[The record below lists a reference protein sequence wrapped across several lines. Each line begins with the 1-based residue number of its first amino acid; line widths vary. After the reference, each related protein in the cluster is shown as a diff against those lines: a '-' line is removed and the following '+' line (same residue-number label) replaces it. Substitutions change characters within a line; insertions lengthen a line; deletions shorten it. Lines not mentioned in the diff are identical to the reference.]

1 MTYQPTYPGGGAP
14 QPGGYQCAC
23 GAFPQAQFCEQ
34 CGTPNPAWQQGQPPQ
49 SPAAFGQ
56 GYPPNDP
63 YAQPQQDP
71 YGQPQQQ
78 DPYGQQSGYGQQQDP
93 YAQPQQDP
101 YGQPQ
106 QPGYGQDPYGQPQQ
120 QDPYGQPQQQD
131 PYGQPQQPGYGQDPY
146 AQPQQQDPYGQPQ
159 QQDPYGQQPGYG
171 QPQDPYGQPQQPGY
185 GQDPYGQPQ
194 QQDPYGQ
201 PQQQDPYGQQP
212 GYGQPQDPYAQQY
225 GAPASAPP
233 APTSAPPGV
242 PSAPFGAPTSAPPA
256 ASSTGGFS
264 VPDSQPHD
272 LASNYAPPGQA
283 ATATRWTVA
292 VTADQ
297 GYFNKVA
304 ASDGASQLQYPSFAK
319 PRRFPLEKGELTI
332 GRYSAKR
339 GITPDI
345 DLSGDVADPGV
356 SAQHAK
362 LFAKPDGSW
371 TIMDVGSSNGTF
383 LNGSDEPLA
392 PNIEISIGD
401 GSYLNIGAW
410 TRLTIHYEG

>member
-1 MTYQPTYPGGGAP
+1 LTYQPTYGGAP

-49 SPAAFGQ
+49 SPAFGQ
-56 GYPPNDP
+56 GYAPN
-63 YAQPQQDP
+63 DP
-71 YGQPQQQ
+71 YGQPQQH
-78 DPYGQQSGYGQQQDP
+78 DPYGQQ
-93 YAQPQQDP
+93 PQQ
-101 YGQPQ
+101 
-106 QPGYGQDPYGQPQQ
+106 GYGQDPYGQPQQ
-120 QDPYGQPQQQD
+120 QDPYGQPQQ
-131 PYGQPQQPGYGQDPY
+131 GYG
-146 AQPQQQDPYGQPQ
+146 QQDPYGQPS
-159 QQDPYGQQPGYG
+159 
-171 QPQDPYGQPQQPGY
+171 QPQDPYGQPQQGYGQQDPYGQQQQQPAYGQDPYGQQPQQGY

-201 PQQQDPYGQQP
+201 PQQGYGQQDPYGQPSQP
-212 GYGQPQDPYAQQY
+212 QDPYGQPQQGYGQDPYAQQAY
-225 GAPASAPP
+225 GA
-233 APTSAPPGV
+233 APTSAPPGPPPGV
-242 PSAPFGAPTSAPPA
+242 PAAPFGAPTSAPPA
-256 ASSTGGFS
+256 TATGGFS
-264 VPDSQPHD
+264 MPDAQPSD

-283 ATATRWTVA
+283 ATRWGVA

-319 PRRFPLEKGELTI
+319 PRRFPLDKNELSI

-371 TIMDVGSSNGTF
+371 SIMDVGSSNGTF

-392 PNIEISIGD
+392 PNVEFPVGD
-401 GSYLNIGAW
+401 GTYINIGAW

>member
-1 MTYQPTYPGGGAP
+1 LTYQPTYGGAP

-49 SPAAFGQ
+49 SPAFGQ
-56 GYPPNDP
+56 GYAPN
-63 YAQPQQDP
+63 DP

-78 DPYGQQSGYGQQQDP
+78 DPYGQQ
-93 YAQPQQDP
+93 QPQQ
-101 YGQPQ
+101 
-106 QPGYGQDPYGQPQQ
+106 GYGQDPYGQPQQ
-120 QDPYGQPQQQD
+120 QDPYGQPQQ
-131 PYGQPQQPGYGQDPY
+131 GYG
-146 AQPQQQDPYGQPQ
+146 QQDPYGQPS
-159 QQDPYGQQPGYG
+159 
-171 QPQDPYGQPQQPGY
+171 QPQDPYGQPQQGY
-185 GQDPYGQPQ
+185 GQDPY
-194 QQDPYGQ
+194 
-201 PQQQDPYGQQP
+201 
-212 GYGQPQDPYAQQY
+212 AQQAY
-225 GAPASAPP
+225 GA
-233 APTSAPPGV
+233 APTSAPPGPPPGV
-242 PSAPFGAPTSAPPA
+242 PAAPFGAPTSAPPA
-256 ASSTGGFS
+256 TATGGFS
-264 VPDSQPHD
+264 MPDAQPSD

-283 ATATRWTVA
+283 ATRWGVA

-319 PRRFPLEKGELTI
+319 PRRFPLDKNELSI

-371 TIMDVGSSNGTF
+371 SIMDVGSSNGTF

-392 PNIEISIGD
+392 PNVEFPVGD
-401 GSYLNIGAW
+401 GTYINIGAW

>member
-1 MTYQPTYPGGGAP
+1 MTYQPTYGGAP

-49 SPAAFGQ
+49 SPAFGQ
-56 GYPPNDP
+56 GYAPN
-63 YAQPQQDP
+63 DP
-71 YGQPQQQ
+71 YGQPQ
-78 DPYGQQSGYGQQQDP
+78 DP
-93 YAQPQQDP
+93 YAQQ
-101 YGQPQ
+101 QPQ
-106 QPGYGQDPYGQPQQ
+106 QGGYGQDPYGQPQQ
-120 QDPYGQPQQQD
+120 QDPYGQPQQGGYGQD
-131 PYGQPQQPGYGQDPY
+131 PYGQPSQPQDPYAQQQPGYGQQPDPY
-146 AQPQQQDPYGQPQ
+146 AQPQQGGYG
-159 QQDPYGQQPGYG
+159 QDPYGQQ
-171 QPQDPYGQPQQPGY
+171 QQQPGGY

-201 PQQQDPYGQQP
+201 PQQGGYGQDPYGQP
-212 GYGQPQDPYAQQY
+212 SQPQDPYAQPQADPY
-225 GAPASAPP
+225 GQPQQGGYGQQDPYAQQAYG
-233 APTSAPPGV
+233 APTSAPPGPPPGV
-242 PSAPFGAPTSAPPA
+242 PAAPFGAPTSAPPA
-256 ASSTGGFS
+256 SGTGGFS
-264 VPDSQPHD
+264 MPDAQPSD

-283 ATATRWTVA
+283 SATRWGVA

-297 GYFNKVA
+297 GYFHKVA

-319 PRRFPLEKGELTI
+319 PRRFPLDKPDLSI

-371 TIMDVGSSNGTF
+371 SIMDVGSSNGTF

-392 PNIEISIGD
+392 PNVEFPVGD
-401 GSYLNIGAW
+401 GTYINIGAW

>member
-1 MTYQPTYPGGGAP
+1 MTYQPTYGGAP

-49 SPAAFGQ
+49 SPAFGQ
-56 GYPPNDP
+56 GYAPN
-63 YAQPQQDP
+63 
-71 YGQPQQQ
+71 
-78 DPYGQQSGYGQQQDP
+78 DPYGQQP
-93 YAQPQQDP
+93 QDP
-101 YGQPQ
+101 YGHQQPQ
-106 QPGYGQDPYGQPQQ
+106 QGYGQDPYGQPQQ
-120 QDPYGQPQQQD
+120 QDPYGQQQPGGYGQQD
-131 PYGQPQQPGYGQDPY
+131 PYGQPS
-146 AQPQQQDPYGQPQ
+146 
-159 QQDPYGQQPGYG
+159 
-171 QPQDPYGQPQQPGY
+171 QPQDPYGQPQQGYGQQDPYGQQQQQPGYGQDPYGQQPQQGY

-201 PQQQDPYGQQP
+201 QQPGGYGQQDPYGQPSQP
-212 GYGQPQDPYAQQY
+212 QDPYGQPQQGYGQDPYAQQAY
-225 GAPASAPP
+225 GA
-233 APTSAPPGV
+233 APTSAPPGPPPGV
-242 PSAPFGAPTSAPPA
+242 PAAPFGAPTSAPPA
-256 ASSTGGFS
+256 TGTGGFS
-264 VPDSQPHD
+264 MPDAQPSD
-272 LASNYAPPGQA
+272 LASNYAPPGQSA
-283 ATATRWTVA
+283 ATRWGVA

-319 PRRFPLEKGELTI
+319 PRRFPLDRNELSI

-371 TIMDVGSSNGTF
+371 SIMDVGSSNGTF

-392 PNIEISIGD
+392 PNVEFPVGD
-401 GSYLNIGAW
+401 GTYINIGAW

>member
-1 MTYQPTYPGGGAP
+1 LTYQPTYPGGGAP

-63 YAQPQQDP
+63 Y
-71 YGQPQQQ
+71 GQPQQQ
-78 DPYGQQSGYGQQQDP
+78 DPYGQQ
-93 YAQPQQDP
+93 
-101 YGQPQ
+101 
-106 QPGYGQDPYGQPQQ
+106 PGYG
-120 QDPYGQPQQQD
+120 
-131 PYGQPQQPGYGQDPY
+131 
-146 AQPQQQDPYGQPQ
+146 QQDPYGQPQ

-171 QPQDPYGQPQQPGY
+171 QPDPYGQPQQQDPYGQQPGY
-185 GQDPYGQPQ
+185 SQPDPYGQPQ

-201 PQQQDPYGQQP
+201 PQQQDPYGQQ
-212 GYGQPQDPYAQQY
+212 Y

-233 APTSAPPGV
+233 APTSAPPGPPPGV
-242 PSAPFGAPTSAPPA
+242 PAAPFGAPTSAPPA
-256 ASSTGGFS
+256 STQTGGFS
-264 VPDSQPHD
+264 VPDAQPND
-272 LASNYAPPGQA
+272 LAANYAPPGQA
-283 ATATRWTVA
+283 QTATRWTVA

-319 PRRFPLEKGELTI
+319 PRRFPLDKGELTI

-339 GITPDI
+339 GVTPDI

-362 LFAKPDGSW
+362 LFAKPDGTW

-392 PNIEISIGD
+392 PNVEIAIGD

>member
-1 MTYQPTYPGGGAP
+1 LTYQPTYGGAP

-49 SPAAFGQ
+49 SPAFGQ
-56 GYPPNDP
+56 GYAPNDP
-63 YAQPQQDP
+63 YGQPQDP
-71 YGQPQQQ
+71 YGQPQ
-78 DPYGQQSGYGQQQDP
+78 GGGYG
-93 YAQPQQDP
+93 
-101 YGQPQ
+101 
-106 QPGYGQDPYGQPQQ
+106 Q

-131 PYGQPQQPGYGQDPY
+131 PYGQPQQGYGQQDPYGQPSQPQDPYGQPQQGYGQQDPYGQPQQQGYGQDPY
-146 AQPQQQDPYGQPQ
+146 GQPSQPQDPYGQPQGGGYGQQDPYGQPQ

-171 QPQDPYGQPQQPGY
+171 Q
-185 GQDPYGQPQ
+185 
-194 QQDPYGQ
+194 QDPYGQ

-212 GYGQPQDPYAQQY
+212 GYGQDPYAQQAY
-225 GAPASAPP
+225 GA
-233 APTSAPPGV
+233 APTSAPPGPPPGV
-242 PSAPFGAPTSAPPA
+242 PSAPFGAPTSAPP
-256 ASSTGGFS
+256 STGTGGFS
-264 VPDSQPHD
+264 MPDAQPSD

-283 ATATRWTVA
+283 ATRWGVA

-319 PRRFPLEKGELTI
+319 PRRFPLDKQDLTI

-392 PNIEISIGD
+392 PNVEFPVGD
-401 GSYLNIGAW
+401 GTYINIGAW
-410 TRLTIHYEG
+410 TRLTVHYEG

>member
-1 MTYQPTYPGGGAP
+1 MTYQPTYGGAP

-49 SPAAFGQ
+49 SPAFGQ
-56 GYPPNDP
+56 GYAPNDP
-63 YAQPQQDP
+63 YGQPQQDPYGGQQQGYGQDP

-78 DPYGQQSGYGQQQDP
+78 DPYGQQQPQQGYGQDPYGQSQPQDP
-93 YAQPQQDP
+93 YGQQPQQGYGQDPYGQSQPQQGYGQDP

-106 QPGYGQDPYGQPQQ
+106 QQDPYGQSQPQDPYGQQPQQGYGQDPYGQSQPQQGYGQDPYGQPQQ
-120 QDPYGQPQQQD
+120 QDPYGQPQ
-131 PYGQPQQPGYGQDPY
+131 GGGYGQDPY
-146 AQPQQQDPYGQPQ
+146 AQQ
-159 QQDPYGQQPGYG
+159 
-171 QPQDPYGQPQQPGY
+171 
-185 GQDPYGQPQ
+185 
-194 QQDPYGQ
+194 
-201 PQQQDPYGQQP
+201 
-212 GYGQPQDPYAQQY
+212 AY
-225 GAPASAPP
+225 GA
-233 APTSAPPGV
+233 APTSAPPGPPPGV
-242 PSAPFGAPTSAPPA
+242 PAAPFGAPTSAPPS
-256 ASSTGGFS
+256 ASPTGGFS
-264 VPDSQPHD
+264 MPDAQPSD
-272 LASNYAPPGQA
+272 LASNYAPPGQS
-283 ATATRWTVA
+283 ATRWGVA

-319 PRRFPLEKGELTI
+319 PRRFPLDKGELTI

-339 GITPDI
+339 GVTPDI

-356 SAQHAK
+356 SAQHAR
-362 LFAKPDGSW
+362 LYAKPDGSW

-392 PNIEISIGD
+392 PNVEVPVGD
-401 GSYLNIGAW
+401 GTYINIGAW

>member
-1 MTYQPTYPGGGAP
+1 LTYQPTYGGAP

-49 SPAAFGQ
+49 SPAFGQ
-56 GYPPNDP
+56 GYAPN
-63 YAQPQQDP
+63 
-71 YGQPQQQ
+71 
-78 DPYGQQSGYGQQQDP
+78 DPYGQQ
-93 YAQPQQDP
+93 
-101 YGQPQ
+101 Q
-106 QPGYGQDPYGQPQQ
+106 QPGGYSQQDPYGQPQQ
-120 QDPYGQPQQQD
+120 QDPYGQPQQQGGYGQDPYGQPSQPQD
-131 PYGQPQQPGYGQDPY
+131 PYGQPQQGYG
-146 AQPQQQDPYGQPQ
+146 QQQDPYGQPQ
-159 QQDPYGQQPGYG
+159 QQGYG
-171 QPQDPYGQPQQPGY
+171 QDPYGQPSQQQDPYGQQQPGGY
-185 GQDPYGQPQ
+185 GQQQDPYGQPQ

-212 GYGQPQDPYAQQY
+212 GGYGQQDPYGQPQQQDPYGQPQQGYGQDPYAQQAY
-225 GAPASAPP
+225 GA
-233 APTSAPPGV
+233 APTSAPPGPPPGV
-242 PSAPFGAPTSAPPA
+242 PAAPFGAPTSAPPA
-256 ASSTGGFS
+256 TGTGGFS
-264 VPDSQPHD
+264 MPDAQPSD
-272 LASNYAPPGQA
+272 LASNYAPPGQS
-283 ATATRWTVA
+283 ATRWGVA

-319 PRRFPLEKGELTI
+319 PRRFPLDKPDLTI

-383 LNGSDEPLA
+383 LNGNDEPLA
-392 PNIEISIGD
+392 PNVEFPVGD
-401 GSYLNIGAW
+401 GTYINIGAW
-410 TRLTIHYEG
+410 TRLTVHYEG

>member
-1 MTYQPTYPGGGAP
+1 LTYQPTYGGAP

-49 SPAAFGQ
+49 SPAFGQ
-56 GYPPNDP
+56 GYAPN
-63 YAQPQQDP
+63 DP

-78 DPYGQQSGYGQQQDP
+78 DPYGQQ
-93 YAQPQQDP
+93 QPQQ
-101 YGQPQ
+101 
-106 QPGYGQDPYGQPQQ
+106 GYGQDPYGQPQQ
-120 QDPYGQPQQQD
+120 QDPYGQPQQ
-131 PYGQPQQPGYGQDPY
+131 GYG
-146 AQPQQQDPYGQPQ
+146 QQDPYGQPS
-159 QQDPYGQQPGYG
+159 
-171 QPQDPYGQPQQPGY
+171 QPQDPYGQPQQGYGQQDPYGQQQQQPAYGQDPYGQQQPQQGY

-201 PQQQDPYGQQP
+201 PQQGYGQQDPYGQPSQP
-212 GYGQPQDPYAQQY
+212 QDPYGQPQQGYGQDPYAQQAY
-225 GAPASAPP
+225 GA
-233 APTSAPPGV
+233 APTSAPPGPPPGV
-242 PSAPFGAPTSAPPA
+242 PAAPFGAPTSAPPA
-256 ASSTGGFS
+256 TATGGFS
-264 VPDSQPHD
+264 MPDAQPSD

-283 ATATRWTVA
+283 ATRWGVA

-319 PRRFPLEKGELTI
+319 PRRFPLDKNELSI

-371 TIMDVGSSNGTF
+371 SIMDVGSSNGTF

-392 PNIEISIGD
+392 PNVEFPVGD
-401 GSYLNIGAW
+401 GTYINIGAW

>member
-63 YAQPQQDP
+63 YAQPQQ
-71 YGQPQQQ
+71 Q
-78 DPYGQQSGYGQQQDP
+78 DPYGQQ
-93 YAQPQQDP
+93 
-101 YGQPQ
+101 
-106 QPGYGQDPYGQPQQ
+106 QPGYGQ
-120 QDPYGQPQQQD
+120 QDPYGQPQQQQDPYGQQPGYGQQD
-131 PYGQPQQPGYGQDPY
+131 PYGQPQQQGYG
-146 AQPQQQDPYGQPQ
+146 QQDPYGQPQ

-171 QPQDPYGQPQQPGY
+171 QQDPYGQPQQ
-185 GQDPYGQPQ
+185 QDPYGQPPQ
-194 QQDPYGQ
+194 QQDPYGQQPGYGQQDPYGQ

-212 GYGQPQDPYAQQY
+212 GYGQQDPYGQPQQQDPYGQPQQDPYAQQY

-233 APTSAPPGV
+233 APTSAPPGPPPGV
-242 PSAPFGAPTSAPPA
+242 PAAPFGAPTSAPPS
-256 ASSTGGFS
+256 ASPTSGFS

-283 ATATRWTVA
+283 TATRWIVA

-319 PRRFPLEKGELTI
+319 PRRFPLDKGELTI

-339 GITPDI
+339 GVTPDI

-392 PNIEISIGD
+392 PNVEIVIGD

>member
-1 MTYQPTYPGGGAP
+1 LTYQPTYGGAP

-49 SPAAFGQ
+49 SPAFGQ
-56 GYPPNDP
+56 GYAPN
-63 YAQPQQDP
+63 DP

-78 DPYGQQSGYGQQQDP
+78 DPYGQQ
-93 YAQPQQDP
+93 PQQ
-101 YGQPQ
+101 
-106 QPGYGQDPYGQPQQ
+106 
-120 QDPYGQPQQQD
+120 
-131 PYGQPQQPGYGQDPY
+131 GYGQDPY

-159 QQDPYGQQPGYG
+159 QGYGQQDPYGQPS
-171 QPQDPYGQPQQPGY
+171 QPQDPYGQPQQGYGQQDPYGQQQQQPAYGQDPYGQQPQQGY
-185 GQDPYGQPQ
+185 GQDPYAQPQ

-201 PQQQDPYGQQP
+201 PQQGYGQQDPYGQPSQP
-212 GYGQPQDPYAQQY
+212 QDPYGQPQQGYGQDPYAQQAY
-225 GAPASAPP
+225 GA
-233 APTSAPPGV
+233 APTSAPPGPPPGV
-242 PSAPFGAPTSAPPA
+242 PAAPFGAPTSAPPA
-256 ASSTGGFS
+256 TATGGFS
-264 VPDSQPHD
+264 MPDAQPSD

-283 ATATRWTVA
+283 ATRWGVA

-319 PRRFPLEKGELTI
+319 PRRFPLDKNELSI

-371 TIMDVGSSNGTF
+371 SIMDVGSSNGTF

-392 PNIEISIGD
+392 PNVEFPVGD
-401 GSYLNIGAW
+401 GTYINIGAW

>member
-1 MTYQPTYPGGGAP
+1 MTYQPTYGGAP

-56 GYPPNDP
+56 GYPSN
-63 YAQPQQDP
+63 DP
-71 YGQPQQQ
+71 YGQP
-78 DPYGQQSGYGQQQDP
+78 DPYGQQQQ
-93 YAQPQQDP
+93 
-101 YGQPQ
+101 G
-106 QPGYGQDPYGQPQQ
+106 GYGQDPYGQPQQ
-120 QDPYGQPQQQD
+120 QDPYGQQQGYGQDPYGQQSQPQGGYGQQDPYGQQQGGYGQD
-131 PYGQPQQPGYGQDPY
+131 PYGQPQQQGYG
-146 AQPQQQDPYGQPQ
+146 QDPYGQPQ
-159 QQDPYGQQPGYG
+159 QQDPYGQQPGGYG
-171 QPQDPYGQPQQPGY
+171 QDPYGQPSQPQDPYGQPQQ
-185 GQDPYGQPQ
+185 
-194 QQDPYGQ
+194 
-201 PQQQDPYGQQP
+201 DPYGQQP
-212 GYGQPQDPYAQQY
+212 GGYGQDPYAQQSY
-225 GAPASAPP
+225 
-233 APTSAPPGV
+233 APTSAPPGPPPGV
-242 PSAPFGAPTSAPPA
+242 PAAPFGAPTSAPP
-256 ASSTGGFS
+256 STGTGGFS
-264 VPDSQPHD
+264 MPDAQPSD
-272 LASNYAPPGQA
+272 LASNYAPPGQ
-283 ATATRWTVA
+283 TATRWGVA

-319 PRRFPLEKGELTI
+319 PRRFPLDKGELTI

-356 SAQHAK
+356 SAQHAR

-392 PNIEISIGD
+392 PNVEFPVGD
-401 GSYLNIGAW
+401 GTYINIGAW

>member
-1 MTYQPTYPGGGAP
+1 MTYQPTYGGAP

-49 SPAAFGQ
+49 SPAFGQ
-56 GYPPNDP
+56 GYAPN
-63 YAQPQQDP
+63 DP
-71 YGQPQQQ
+71 YGQPQ
-78 DPYGQQSGYGQQQDP
+78 DPYGQQ
-93 YAQPQQDP
+93 
-101 YGQPQ
+101 
-106 QPGYGQDPYGQPQQ
+106 QPGYGQQ

-131 PYGQPQQPGYGQDPY
+131 PYGQPQQGYGQQDPYGQPSQPQDPYAQPQQGYGQQDPYGQQQPQQGYGQDPYGQPSQPQQQDPYGQQQQGYGQDPY
-146 AQPQQQDPYGQPQ
+146 AQPQQQDPYGQQ
-159 QQDPYGQQPGYG
+159 QGYG
-171 QPQDPYGQPQQPGY
+171 Q
-185 GQDPYGQPQ
+185 QDPYGQPQ

-201 PQQQDPYGQQP
+201 PQQ
-212 GYGQPQDPYAQQY
+212 GYGQDPYAQQAY
-225 GAPASAPP
+225 GA
-233 APTSAPPGV
+233 APTSAPPGPPPGV
-242 PSAPFGAPTSAPPA
+242 PAAPFGAPTSAPPA
-256 ASSTGGFS
+256 SATGGFS
-264 VPDSQPHD
+264 MPDAQPSD

-283 ATATRWTVA
+283 ATRWGVA

-319 PRRFPLEKGELTI
+319 PRRFPLDKPDLTI

-339 GITPDI
+339 GVTPDI

-362 LFAKPDGSW
+362 LFSKPDGSW

-392 PNIEISIGD
+392 PNVEFPVGD
-401 GSYLNIGAW
+401 GTYINIGAW
-410 TRLTIHYEG
+410 TRLTVHYEG

>member
-1 MTYQPTYPGGGAP
+1 MTYQPTYGGAP

-49 SPAAFGQ
+49 SPAFGQ
-56 GYPPNDP
+56 GYAPN
-63 YAQPQQDP
+63 
-71 YGQPQQQ
+71 
-78 DPYGQQSGYGQQQDP
+78 DPYGQQQQQP
-93 YAQPQQDP
+93 A
-101 YGQPQ
+101 
-106 QPGYGQDPYGQPQQ
+106 YGQDPYGQPQQ
-120 QDPYGQPQQQD
+120 QDPYGQQQGYGQD
-131 PYGQPQQPGYGQDPY
+131 PYGQPS
-146 AQPQQQDPYGQPQ
+146 
-159 QQDPYGQQPGYG
+159 
-171 QPQDPYGQPQQPGY
+171 QPQDPYGQQQGGYGQPDPYGQQQQQGYGQDPYGQQQQQPAY

-194 QQDPYGQ
+194 QQDPYGRQQGYGQDPYGQ
-201 PQQQDPYGQQP
+201 PSQPQDPYGQQQG
-212 GYGQPQDPYAQQY
+212 GYGQPDPYGQQAY
-225 GAPASAPP
+225 GA
-233 APTSAPPGV
+233 APTSAPPGPPPGV
-242 PSAPFGAPTSAPPA
+242 PAAPFGAPTSAPPS
-256 ASSTGGFS
+256 ASPTGGFS
-264 VPDSQPHD
+264 MPDAQPSD
-272 LASNYAPPGQA
+272 LASNYAPPGQS
-283 ATATRWTVA
+283 ATRWGIA

-319 PRRFPLEKGELTI
+319 PRRFPLDKGELTI

-339 GITPDI
+339 GVTPDI

-371 TIMDVGSSNGTF
+371 SIMDVGSSNGTF

-392 PNIEISIGD
+392 PNVEFPIGD
-401 GSYLNIGAW
+401 GTYVNIGAW

>member
-1 MTYQPTYPGGGAP
+1 MTYQPTYGGAP

-56 GYPPNDP
+56 GYPSNDP
-63 YAQPQQDP
+63 YGQPDPYGQQQQQGGYGQQDP

-78 DPYGQQSGYGQQQDP
+78 DPYAQQQQSYGQDPYGQQQ
-93 YAQPQQDP
+93 QPGGYGQQDP
-101 YGQPQ
+101 YGQLQ
-106 QPGYGQDPYGQPQQ
+106 QQGYGQDPYGQPQQ
-120 QDPYGQPQQQD
+120 PGGYGQDPYGQPS
-131 PYGQPQQPGYGQDPY
+131 
-146 AQPQQQDPYGQPQ
+146 
-159 QQDPYGQQPGYG
+159 
-171 QPQDPYGQPQQPGY
+171 QPQDPYGQPQQ
-185 GQDPYGQPQ
+185 
-194 QQDPYGQ
+194 
-201 PQQQDPYGQQP
+201 DPYGQQP
-212 GYGQPQDPYAQQY
+212 GGYGQDPYAQQSY
-225 GAPASAPP
+225 
-233 APTSAPPGV
+233 APTSAPPGPPPGV
-242 PSAPFGAPTSAPPA
+242 PAAPFGAPTSAPP
-256 ASSTGGFS
+256 STGTGGFS
-264 VPDSQPHD
+264 MPDAQPSD
-272 LASNYAPPGQA
+272 LASNYAPPGQ
-283 ATATRWTVA
+283 TATRWGVA

-319 PRRFPLEKGELTI
+319 PRRFPLDKGDLTF

-356 SAQHAK
+356 SAQHAR
-362 LFAKPDGSW
+362 LYAKPDGSW

-392 PNIEISIGD
+392 PNVEFPVGD
-401 GSYLNIGAW
+401 GTYINIGAW

>member
-1 MTYQPTYPGGGAP
+1 MTYQPTYGGAP

-56 GYPPNDP
+56 GYPSN
-63 YAQPQQDP
+63 DP
-71 YGQPQQQ
+71 YGQP
-78 DPYGQQSGYGQQQDP
+78 DPYGQQ
-93 YAQPQQDP
+93 
-101 YGQPQ
+101 Q
-106 QPGYGQDPYGQPQQ
+106 QPGGYGQDPYGQPQQ
-120 QDPYGQPQQQD
+120 QDPYGQQPGGYGQDPYGQPSQPQGGGYGQQDPYGQQQPGGYGQDPYGQPQQQD
-131 PYGQPQQPGYGQDPY
+131 PYGQQQPGGYG
-146 AQPQQQDPYGQPQ
+146 QDPYGQPQ
-159 QQDPYGQQPGYG
+159 QQDPYGQQPG
-171 QPQDPYGQPQQPGY
+171 GY
-185 GQDPYGQPQ
+185 GQDPYGQPS

-201 PQQQDPYGQQP
+201 PAQDPYGQQP
-212 GYGQPQDPYAQQY
+212 GGYGQDPYAQQSY
-225 GAPASAPP
+225 
-233 APTSAPPGV
+233 APTSAPPGPPPGV
-242 PSAPFGAPTSAPPA
+242 PAAPFGAPTSAPP
-256 ASSTGGFS
+256 STGTGGFS
-264 VPDSQPHD
+264 MPDSQPAD
-272 LASNYAPPGQA
+272 LASNYAPAGQA
-283 ATATRWTVA
+283 ATRWGVA

-319 PRRFPLEKGELTI
+319 PRRFPLDKNELGI

-356 SAQHAK
+356 SAQHAR
-362 LFAKPDGSW
+362 LYAKPDGSW

-392 PNIEISIGD
+392 PNVEFPVGD
-401 GSYLNIGAW
+401 GTYINIGAW

>member
-34 CGTPNPAWQQGQPPQ
+34 CGTPNPAWQQGQAPQ

-71 YGQPQQQ
+71 YGQPQQ
-78 DPYGQQSGYGQQQDP
+78 GYG
-93 YAQPQQDP
+93 
-101 YGQPQ
+101 
-106 QPGYGQDPYGQPQQ
+106 
-120 QDPYGQPQQQD
+120 
-131 PYGQPQQPGYGQDPY
+131 
-146 AQPQQQDPYGQPQ
+146 QDPYGQPQ

-171 QPQDPYGQPQQPGY
+171 Q
-185 GQDPYGQPQ
+185 
-194 QQDPYGQ
+194 
-201 PQQQDPYGQQP
+201 
-212 GYGQPQDPYAQQY
+212 QDPYAQQY

-233 APTSAPPGV
+233 APTSAPPGPPPGV
-242 PSAPFGAPTSAPPA
+242 PAAPFGAPTSAPPA
-256 ASSTGGFS
+256 APSTGGFS

-272 LASNYAPPGQA
+272 LASNYAPPQ
-283 ATATRWTVA
+283 TATRWTVA

-319 PRRFPLEKGELTI
+319 PRRFPLDKGELTI

-392 PNIEISIGD
+392 PNVEFPVGD
-401 GSYLNIGAW
+401 GTYINIGAW

>member
-1 MTYQPTYPGGGAP
+1 MTYQPTYGGAP

-56 GYPPNDP
+56 GYPSN
-63 YAQPQQDP
+63 DP
-71 YGQPQQQ
+71 YGQP
-78 DPYGQQSGYGQQQDP
+78 DPYGQ
-93 YAQPQQDP
+93 
-101 YGQPQ
+101 QPQ

-120 QDPYGQPQQQD
+120 QDPYGQPQQ
-131 PYGQPQQPGYGQDPY
+131 GYGQDPY
-146 AQPQQQDPYGQPQ
+146 GQQQPGGYGQQDPYGQPQ
-159 QQDPYGQQPGYG
+159 QQGYGQDPYGQPQQGYG
-171 QPQDPYGQPQQPGY
+171 QDPYGQPQPQDPYGQPQQPGY
-185 GQDPYGQPQ
+185 GQDPYGQPSQ
-194 QQDPYGQ
+194 PQDPYGQ
-201 PQQQDPYGQQP
+201 PQQDPYGQQP
-212 GYGQPQDPYAQQY
+212 GGYGQDPYAQQSY
-225 GAPASAPP
+225 
-233 APTSAPPGV
+233 APTSAPPGPPPGV
-242 PSAPFGAPTSAPPA
+242 PAAPFGAPTSAPP
-256 ASSTGGFS
+256 STGTGGFS
-264 VPDSQPHD
+264 MPDAQPSD

-283 ATATRWTVA
+283 ATRWGVA

-319 PRRFPLEKGELTI
+319 PRRFPLDKSDLTI

-356 SAQHAK
+356 SAQHAR
-362 LFAKPDGSW
+362 LYAKPDGSW

-392 PNIEISIGD
+392 PNVEFPVGD
-401 GSYLNIGAW
+401 GTYINIGAW

>member
-1 MTYQPTYPGGGAP
+1 LTYQPTYGGAP

-56 GYPPNDP
+56 GYASNDP
-63 YAQPQQDP
+63 YGQPDPYGQQQQPQQGYGQDP
-71 YGQPQQQ
+71 YAQPQQQ
-78 DPYGQQSGYGQQQDP
+78 DPYGQQQGGYG
-93 YAQPQQDP
+93 QQDP
-101 YGQPQ
+101 YGQQSQPQ
-106 QPGYGQDPYGQPQQ
+106 QGYGQDPYGQQPQQQGYGQQDPYGQQPQQGYGQDPYGQPQQ
-120 QDPYGQPQQQD
+120 QDPYGQ
-131 PYGQPQQPGYGQDPY
+131 QPG
-146 AQPQQQDPYGQPQ
+146 
-159 QQDPYGQQPGYG
+159 
-171 QPQDPYGQPQQPGY
+171 GY
-185 GQDPYGQPQ
+185 GQDPYGQPSQ
-194 QQDPYGQ
+194 PQDPYGQ
-201 PQQQDPYGQQP
+201 PAQDPYGQQP
-212 GYGQPQDPYAQQY
+212 GGYGQDPYAQQSY
-225 GAPASAPP
+225 
-233 APTSAPPGV
+233 APTSAPPGPPPGV
-242 PSAPFGAPTSAPPA
+242 PAAPFGAPTSAPP
-256 ASSTGGFS
+256 STGTGGFS
-264 VPDSQPHD
+264 MPDAQPAD
-272 LASNYAPPGQA
+272 LASNYAPSQA
-283 ATATRWTVA
+283 ATRWGVA

-319 PRRFPLEKGELTI
+319 PRRFPLDKGELTI

-356 SAQHAK
+356 SAQHAR
-362 LFAKPDGSW
+362 LYAKADGSW

-392 PNIEISIGD
+392 PNVEFPVGD
-401 GSYLNIGAW
+401 GTYINIGAW

>member
-1 MTYQPTYPGGGAP
+1 MTYQPAYPGGGAP

-34 CGTPNPAWQQGQPPQ
+34 CGTPNPAWQQGQAPQ

-63 YAQPQQDP
+63 YAQQQQDP

-78 DPYGQQSGYGQQQDP
+78 DPYG
-93 YAQPQQDP
+93 
-101 YGQPQ
+101 Q

-131 PYGQPQQPGYGQDPY
+131 PYGQPQQQDPYGQQPGYG
-146 AQPQQQDPYGQPQ
+146 QDPYGQPQ
-159 QQDPYGQQPGYG
+159 QQDPYG
-171 QPQDPYGQPQQPGY
+171 QQPGY

-212 GYGQPQDPYAQQY
+212 GYGQDPYGQPQQQDPYAQQY

-233 APTSAPPGV
+233 APTSAPPGPPPGV
-242 PSAPFGAPTSAPPA
+242 PAAPFGAPTSAPPA

-264 VPDSQPHD
+264 VPDAQPHD
-272 LASNYAPPGQA
+272 LASNYAPPGGQA
-283 ATATRWTVA
+283 SATRWTIA

-319 PRRFPLEKGELTI
+319 PRRVPLDKNELTI

-339 GITPDI
+339 GVTPDI

-362 LFAKPDGSW
+362 LFLKPDGSW

-383 LNGSDEPLA
+383 LNGSDEPLTA
-392 PNIEISIGD
+392 HVEFQLGD
-401 GSYLNIGAW
+401 GTYLNIGAW

>member
-1 MTYQPTYPGGGAP
+1 Q
-14 QPGGYQCAC
+14 QPGY
-23 GAFPQAQFCEQ
+23 
-34 CGTPNPAWQQGQPPQ
+34 GQP
-49 SPAAFGQ
+49 
-56 GYPPNDP
+56 
-63 YAQPQQDP
+63 DP
-71 YGQPQQQ
+71 YGQPQQ
-78 DPYGQQSGYGQQQDP
+78 
-93 YAQPQQDP
+93 
-101 YGQPQ
+101 
-106 QPGYGQDPYGQPQQ
+106 
-120 QDPYGQPQQQD
+120 
-131 PYGQPQQPGYGQDPY
+131 
-146 AQPQQQDPYGQPQ
+146 
-159 QQDPYGQQPGYG
+159 
-171 QPQDPYGQPQQPGY
+171 
-185 GQDPYGQPQ
+185 
-194 QQDPYGQ
+194 
-201 PQQQDPYGQQP
+201 
-212 GYGQPQDPYAQQY
+212 QDPYAQQY

-233 APTSAPPGV
+233 APTSAPPGPPGV
-242 PSAPFGAPTSAPPA
+242 PAAPFGAPTSAPPA

-272 LASNYAPPGQA
+272 LASNYAPPGQ

-319 PRRFPLEKGELTI
+319 PRRFPLDKGELTI

-362 LFAKPDGSW
+362 LFVKPDGSW

-392 PNIEISIGD
+392 PNVEIQIGD

>member
-1 MTYQPTYPGGGAP
+1 MTYQPTYGGAP

-56 GYPPNDP
+56 GYPSN
-63 YAQPQQDP
+63 DP
-71 YGQPQQQ
+71 YGQP
-78 DPYGQQSGYGQQQDP
+78 DPYGQQ
-93 YAQPQQDP
+93 
-101 YGQPQ
+101 Q
-106 QPGYGQDPYGQPQQ
+106 QPGGYGQDPYGQPQQ
-120 QDPYGQPQQQD
+120 QDPYGQQPGGYGQDPYGQPSQPQGGGYGQQDPYGQQQPGGYGQDPYGQPQQQD
-131 PYGQPQQPGYGQDPY
+131 PYGQQQPGGYG
-146 AQPQQQDPYGQPQ
+146 QDPYGQPQ
-159 QQDPYGQQPGYG
+159 QQDPYGQQPG
-171 QPQDPYGQPQQPGY
+171 GY
-185 GQDPYGQPQ
+185 GQDPYGQPS

-201 PQQQDPYGQQP
+201 PAQDPYGQQP
-212 GYGQPQDPYAQQY
+212 GGYGQDPYAQQSY
-225 GAPASAPP
+225 
-233 APTSAPPGV
+233 APTSAPPGPPPGV
-242 PSAPFGAPTSAPPA
+242 PAAPFGAPTSAPP
-256 ASSTGGFS
+256 STGTGGFS
-264 VPDSQPHD
+264 MPDAQPAD
-272 LASNYAPPGQA
+272 LASNYAPAGQA
-283 ATATRWTVA
+283 ATRWGVA

-319 PRRFPLEKGELTI
+319 PRRFPLDKGELGI

-356 SAQHAK
+356 SAQHAR
-362 LFAKPDGSW
+362 LYAKPDGSW

-392 PNIEISIGD
+392 PNVEFPVGD
-401 GSYLNIGAW
+401 GTYINIGAW

>member
-1 MTYQPTYPGGGAP
+1 MTYQPTYGGAP

-56 GYPPNDP
+56 GYPSN
-63 YAQPQQDP
+63 DP
-71 YGQPQQQ
+71 YGQP
-78 DPYGQQSGYGQQQDP
+78 DPYGQQ
-93 YAQPQQDP
+93 QP
-101 YGQPQ
+101 G
-106 QPGYGQDPYGQPQQ
+106 GYGQDPYGQPQQ
-120 QDPYGQPQQQD
+120 QDPYGQQPGGYGQDPYGQPSQPQGGGYGQQD
-131 PYGQPQQPGYGQDPY
+131 PYGQQQPGGYG
-146 AQPQQQDPYGQPQ
+146 QDPYGQPQ
-159 QQDPYGQQPGYG
+159 QQDPYGQQPG
-171 QPQDPYGQPQQPGY
+171 GY

-201 PQQQDPYGQQP
+201 QPGGYGQDPYGQPSQQDPYGQPAQDPYGQQP
-212 GYGQPQDPYAQQY
+212 GGYGQDPYAQQSY
-225 GAPASAPP
+225 
-233 APTSAPPGV
+233 APTSAPPGPPPGV
-242 PSAPFGAPTSAPPA
+242 PAAPFGAPTSAPP
-256 ASSTGGFS
+256 STGTGGFS
-264 VPDSQPHD
+264 MPDAQPAD
-272 LASNYAPPGQA
+272 LASNYAPAGQA
-283 ATATRWTVA
+283 ATRWGVA

-319 PRRFPLEKGELTI
+319 PRRFPLDKNELGI

-356 SAQHAK
+356 SAQHAR
-362 LFAKPDGSW
+362 LYAKPDGSW

-392 PNIEISIGD
+392 PNVEFPVGD
-401 GSYLNIGAW
+401 GTYINIGAW